1 MSLRFTLMK
10 ALKSSIRLHWWPFPK
25 MHDALSTHVFT
36 KSRREWNGT
45 ILLFVEESHFFKM
58 IQLRRFTSY
67 NHKVIILTCMNKK
80 ETRFFLS
87 QVEILQNLYFNKIFE
102 VWVKTTIRNYKTFR
116 VSFRFCSFVTN
127 ERHFVT

>member
-1 MSLRFTLMK
+1 MSLRFTFMK

-36 KSRREWNGT
+36 KSRRKWNGT
-45 ILLFVEESHFFKM
+45 ILLFVEESYFFKW
-58 IQLRRFTSY
+58 FNYADSGA
-67 NHKVIILTCMNKK
+67 IIIRYISLQQQQKK
-80 ETRFFLS
+80 RNFFS
-87 QVEILQNLYFNKIFE
+87 QKWKFCWIYGSTKFFE
-102 VWVKTTIRNYKTFR
+102 LWIKMTIRNYKTFQ